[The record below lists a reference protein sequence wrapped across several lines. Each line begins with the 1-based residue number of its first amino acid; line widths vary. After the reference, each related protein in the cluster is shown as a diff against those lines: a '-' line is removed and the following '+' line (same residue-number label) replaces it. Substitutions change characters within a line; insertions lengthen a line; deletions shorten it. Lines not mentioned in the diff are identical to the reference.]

1 MPSYDLAIIGFGV
14 IGSEALYS
22 INKLKLKKKIKIVII
37 ERDIKN
43 IPGGVA
49 YSLNKSKYGFFNNP
63 LRLSHPNFIDWIT
76 KTENFKK
83 CCKFLSNNSSYDL
96 NNWLKDTTK
105 NNLLEVYFP
114 RFFYSFYLEEKI
126 LNIIDK
132 KNISL
137 KIDFFKG
144 NVNKLFCNRKNTI
157 ISNSFFSEYSLKKMN
172 KKIILIEKK
181 LRTKTIE
188 AKKIILGLGLP
199 PPKKIDSNFNRSKNY
214 IWDFYSEGGTR
225 YLINK
230 LNKIKE
236 KSINLIFIGNK
247 AGFLETMQKLESV
260 DKLKKIN
267 FKIYSVASKNAG
279 LQKAILSKNY
289 LSYKFKFLRNSEISK
304 IKTAHKILSLI
315 KNEFTHSQNKF
326 NKYDI
331 WTLILKRKI
340 LAKCYKKLS
349 IKEKKKY
356 NSVVF
361 NKIRNITRYTYPE
374 TINSKERLQ
383 KKGKIIF
390 VKDKIISIRKKNNK
404 FYLKTIKGNLLNGHL
419 IINVSG
425 PVNIP
430 ELTDESPLLNSL
442 KKITNKYDKSGFF
455 TDNNFKIKKDIFS
468 PGVIS
473 NNFNPARETII
484 KAITNNVY
492 NVVKKISKEFNSER
506 TN

>member
-349 IKEKKKY
+349 IKEKK
-356 NSVVF
+356 N
-361 NKIRNITRYTYPE
+361 
-374 TINSKERLQ
+374 TILLFLTKLEILQDTHIQKLLTQRKDYKKKEKLFLLR
-383 KKGKIIF
+383 
-390 VKDKIISIRKKNNK
+390 
-404 FYLKTIKGNLLNGHL
+404 IK
-419 IINVSG
+419 
-425 PVNIP
+425 
-430 ELTDESPLLNSL
+430 
-442 KKITNKYDKSGFF
+442 
-455 TDNNFKIKKDIFS
+455 
-468 PGVIS
+468 
-473 NNFNPARETII
+473 
-484 KAITNNVY
+484 
-492 NVVKKISKEFNSER
+492 
-506 TN
+506 